1 MAAWPLLGLLQ
12 ILLNNNDS
20 SAGIAEQQLPVLPQR
35 KNNKRKLLIELESS
49 LNQTAGIV
57 KEAKFKKWQQQP
69 GNSKR
74 NTAGTDTGTRDTT
87 DWPVQRQLSV
97 GTNVK

>member
-74 NTAGTDTGTRDTT
+74 NTAGTDTGT
-87 DWPVQRQLSV
+87 SV
-97 GTNVK
+97 EKGV